1 MSSSTKY
8 VDPAF
13 QGVGHKV
20 GTEIWRIENF
30 QPVPIPKSDYGKF
43 YSGDSYII
51 LQVNFVIFS
60 LFFCLRMRTVALFF
74 TCTSYGFWDLYK
86 IH

>member
-8 VDPAF
+8 ADPAF

-30 QPVPIPKSDYGKF
+30 QPVPIPNSDYGKF
-43 YSGDSYII
+43 YYGDSYII
-51 LQVNFVIFS
+51 LQ
-60 LFFCLRMRTVALFF
+60 
-74 TCTSYGFWDLYK
+74 
-86 IH
+86 